1 MDPNRIAELLQPYL
15 GAKALPAEAGLSSEQ
30 LRSISIYVELLLH
43 WNTRVNLTAVRH
55 AENIVTRHFGESL
68 FLAAYLFPGPS
79 LPGTNSEAGSRRHAL
94 DLGSGAGF
102 PGIPLKIY
110 APELR
115 LTLVESNHK
124 KAAFLAEVIRALQL
138 SDVSVYAGRLE
149 AGLIGGAEHVVP
161 SAIEPPDLVTMRAVN
176 ALSRRC
182 RPQQPWSATGPPGS
196 GEASSRCSSGK
207 ARRRRSAMVSATF
220 PGTHRLQCRNHVS
233 ASYWLAGIPLGTCQ
247 GSTKWFTCP
256 LFPRSYL
263 PLIYRSST
271 KVE

>member
-30 LRSISIYVELLLH
+30 LRSISIYVELLLR

-138 SDVSVYAGRLE
+138 SDVSVYADRLE

-161 SAIEPPDLVTMRAVN
+161 SAIEPPDLVTMRAVERFES
-176 ALSRRC
+176 ALQTAAALVRHGSARFGRGKLALLIGKSQTAQVRDGIRDFSWDSPAPVPESRERVLLVG
-182 RPQQPWSATGPPGS
+182 RHPVRNVPG
-196 GEASSRCSSGK
+196 
-207 ARRRRSAMVSATF
+207 
-220 PGTHRLQCRNHVS
+220 
-233 ASYWLAGIPLGTCQ
+233 
-247 GSTKWFTCP
+247 
-256 LFPRSYL
+256 
-263 PLIYRSST
+263 
-271 KVE
+271 